1 MAQDQPLTIEEVW
14 SLVDR
19 WQRLCLM
26 SRLTGVSVFHLEC
39 SFSKDMFLGIP
50 LIADIMQI
58 QDGSQ
63 VQINQNLEKENNN
76 NVLGGTMQLGREC

>member
-1 MAQDQPLTIEEVW
+1 M
-14 SLVDR
+14 
-19 WQRLCLM
+19 
-26 SRLTGVSVFHLEC
+26 FHLEC